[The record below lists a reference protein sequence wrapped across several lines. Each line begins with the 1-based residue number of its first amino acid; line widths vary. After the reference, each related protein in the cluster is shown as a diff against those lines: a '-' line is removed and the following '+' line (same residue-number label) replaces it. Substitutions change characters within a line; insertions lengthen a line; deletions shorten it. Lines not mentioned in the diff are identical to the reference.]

1 MATTT
6 TVYVL
11 LADHAN
17 LTDTRGGSGAT
28 DIISGSLA
36 ISLVE
41 ADNHSNVLWS
51 DTAATNPTGVAVPAT
66 GTVDLFPERT
76 NRPGQTPPYDWTAK
90 ARKDADGNATVTV
103 NLNYGT
109 AGGIGYKSTG
119 YQTSFGFI
127 AR

>member
-6 TVYVL
+6 TTYVL
-11 LADHAN
+11 LVNHDN

-28 DIISGSLA
+28 DIISGSMT

-41 ADNHSNVLWS
+41 ADNHANVLWL
-51 DTAATNPTGVAVPAT
+51 DTASTSPTDVAVPAT
-66 GTVDLFPERT
+66 GSVDLFPERT
-76 NRPGQTPPYDWTAK
+76 NARGQTPVYDWTAK
-90 ARKDADGNATVTV
+90 ASKDANGDATVAV